1 MYYDKETITPHE
13 KKACELFSSGYN
25 CAQAVFAA
33 FSDLTG
39 ISEKDSA
46 MMISA
51 FGGGMSGQRRICGT
65 VSAMLMVAGCLTGYS
80 EADDYDGKVKL
91 YKNGAALAKEFES
104 LFSTQICSELLRGI
118 KLSPTPSVRDAEYYK
133 VRPCVKFC
141 AAAANILDNWL
152 VKEMNYD
159 IR

>member
-1 MYYDKETITPHE
+1 MYYNKEKITPHE
-13 KKACELFSSGYN
+13 KKACELFLSGYN

-46 MMISA
+46 RMISA
-51 FGGGMSGQRRICGT
+51 FGGGMSGQRRTCGT

-80 EADDYDGKVKL
+80 EASDYDGKVEL
-91 YKNGAALAKEFES
+91 YKNGKALAEEFES
-104 LFSTQICSELLRGI
+104 LLSSQICSELLRGM
-118 KLSPTPSVRDAEYYK
+118 KLSSTPAVRDVEYYK
-133 VRPCVKFC
+133 ARPCVKFC
-141 AAAANILDNWL
+141 AVAANILDNWL
-152 VKEMNYD
+152 IKEFGYD